1 MKLNLK
7 IDVSLID
14 KENSKSKTWSKSE
27 GIELFVELVDREDG
41 SLKIEIEEN
50 VSE

>member
-1 MKLNLK
+1 LTLRLLTKK
-7 IDVSLID
+7 TRKV
-14 KENSKSKTWSKSE
+14 KTWSKSE

-41 SLKIEIEEN
+41 SFKIEIEEN

>member
-7 IDVSLID
+7 IDARLLT
-14 KENSKSKTWSKSE
+14 KKTLKTWSKSE

-41 SLKIEIEEN
+41 SLKN
-50 VSE
+50 RN